1 MPTRLV
7 LPASLKV
14 LNRLICTL
22 IPISADCGKLLTMTP
37 CFLHFRRARFGLL
50 LLLGLSALMA
60 CGQQTETPGKKDKP
74 VHLVETA
81 TVVSDSLNVV
91 RTRTGTLR
99 ALREVKVFAQ
109 EEGLVTALPFFES
122 DPVSKGDVVI
132 KLDDTL
138 LRAQLARATATRKQ
152 AQQDLKR
159 QKELRDRKLASDDV
173 YTRAVTQVE
182 VAEADEQVL
191 KTRHSYTTIRTP
203 IDGLLI
209 DRLSEPGNLVQRLQ
223 HVLTIADPSSLI
235 TELPVSE
242 LILPDLRV
250 GDSAGVRI
258 DALGDRVFQGRITR
272 IHPSLDPVT
281 RRGTIEV
288 ELDPV
293 PDGAAPGQLC
303 RVELTT
309 RASRRKVI
317 PFVALRRDEQS
328 EYVFILDSE
337 SKAQRVNVKSGLRL
351 AELIEITESLEEGQ
365 QVITKGFL
373 DLTSGK
379 AVKPVNIDS
388 TD

>member
-1 MPTRLV
+1 M
-7 LPASLKV
+7 
-14 LNRLICTL
+14 
-22 IPISADCGKLLTMTP
+22 
-37 CFLHFRRARFGLL
+37 
-50 LLLGLSALMA
+50 LLGLFALTA
-60 CGQQTETPGKKDKP
+60 CGQQAEAPAKKGKP

-81 TVVSDSLNVV
+81 AVVSDNLNVV
-91 RTRTGTLR
+91 RTRTGSLR

-109 EEGLVTALPFFES
+109 EEGLVTALPFYES
-122 DPVSKGDVVI
+122 DRVSKGDVI
-132 KLDDTL
+132 IRLDDTL
-138 LRAQLARATATRKQ
+138 LRTQLARATATRKQ

-159 QKELRDRKLASDDV
+159 QQGLRERKLASDDT
-173 YTRAVTQVE
+173 YTRAVTQLE

-191 KTRHSYTTIRTP
+191 KTRHGYTTIKTP
-203 IDGLLI
+203 INGLLI
-209 DRLSEPGNLVQRLQ
+209 DRLTEPGNLVQRLE

-258 DALGDRVFQGRITR
+258 DALGDRVFQGLITR
-272 IHPSLDPVT
+272 IHPGLNPLT

-288 ELDPV
+288 TLDPV

-309 RASRRKVI
+309 HASRRKVI

-351 AELIEITESLEEGQ
+351 AELVEITEGLEEDQ
-365 QVITKGFL
+365 QVVTKGFL
-373 DLTSGK
+373 DLTPGK
-379 AVKPVNIDS
+379 VVKPVKQPS
-388 TD
+388 PG

>member
-1 MPTRLV
+1 
-7 LPASLKV
+7 
-14 LNRLICTL
+14 
-22 IPISADCGKLLTMTP
+22 MTP
-37 CFLHFRRARFGLL
+37 RLLPLLVGLL
-50 LLLGLSALMA
+50 ALTA
-60 CGQQTETPGKKDKP
+60 CGQQAETPGKKGEP

-81 TVVSDSLNVV
+81 AVVSDNLNVV

-109 EEGLVTALPFFES
+109 EEGLVTALPFHES
-122 DPVSKGDVVI
+122 DRVSMGDVVV

-152 AQQDLKR
+152 AQQDLQR
-159 QKELRDRKLASDDV
+159 QQELRDRKLAAEDAYS
-173 YTRAVTQVE
+173 RAMTQLE
-182 VAEADEQVL
+182 VARADEQVL
-191 KTRHSYTTIRTP
+191 KTRHGYTTIRTP
-203 IDGLLI
+203 ISGLVI
-209 DRLSEPGNLVQRLQ
+209 DRFTEPGNLVQKLE

-242 LILPDLRV
+242 LIRPDLRV

-288 ELDPV
+288 ELTPV

-309 RASRRKVI
+309 HASIRKVI

-351 AELIEITESLEEGQ
+351 AELIEITEGLEENQ
-365 QVITKGFL
+365 QVIIRGFL
-373 DLTSGK
+373 DLVPGK
-379 AVKPVNIDS
+379 VVKPVNIVAPG
-388 TD
+388 